1 VILLDTHVVLWYF
14 SNSTQ
19 LGRASRELI
28 DRQDRTNPFH
38 VSAVSAWEIAL
49 LVKRGRMDLG
59 KSALTWFEEAKRL
72 SSWRSIPLDIEIAI
86 ESAALPGEFHND
98 PADRFLVATARFN
111 GFTLITADGAILE
124 YSKAG
129 HVKAIDASL

>member
-19 LGRASRELI
+19 LGRVSRELI
-28 DRQDRTNPFH
+28 DRQDRINPFY

-49 LVKRGRMDLG
+49 LVKRGRINLG
-59 KSALTWFEEAKRL
+59 KSAQAWFEEAERL
-72 SSWRSIPLDIEIAI
+72 SAWRSIPLDIEIAI

-98 PADRFLVATARFN
+98 PADRFLVTTARIN
-111 GFTLITADGAILE
+111 RFTLITADSAILE

>member
-19 LGRASRELI
+19 LGRVSREVI
-28 DRQDRTNPFH
+28 DRQDRINPFY

-49 LVKRGRMDLG
+49 LVKRGRMEFG
-59 KSALTWFEEAKRL
+59 QSAQAWFKEAERL
-72 SSWRSIPLDIEIAI
+72 SAWRSIPLDSEISI
-86 ESAALPGEFHND
+86 ESVALPGEFHND
-98 PADRFLVATARFN
+98 PADRFLVATARIN
-111 GFTLITADGAILE
+111 GFTFVTADSAILE

-129 HVKAIDASL
+129 HVKALDAGL